1 MKQKIVDEALGKI
14 RKRRE
19 EAEFEARKKLLTA
32 LEIPEFKEAYE
43 NYTAAKIEEARN
55 QAFGKKSTS
64 NFEKHKHDLFALIKK
79 HSLSGIFPTYN
90 CPACKDKGIENGMY
104 CQCLKKEIAAI
115 LMSQSGFDNLEKFE
129 NANFEIFEDKQK
141 TKKIYD
147 KMQEW
152 CNKNSEKGTIFIC
165 GHAGTGKTHLTKCM
179 ASELISKGAIT
190 QIMTAFSLNQK
201 FLAIHTAKEE
211 DKTALIDELK
221 SIEALFIDD
230 LGTEPVYRNVT
241 REYLYLLINERQS
254 RGLKTVIT
262 SNLYPE
268 DVRARY
274 DERIFSRLMDKN
286 KSIVIE
292 MSGKDLR
299 IGK

>member
-1 MKQKIVDEALGKI
+1 MKQKIVDEALARI
-14 RKRRE
+14 RKKRE
-19 EAEFEARKKLLTA
+19 AAEFEARKNLLSA
-32 LEIPEFKEAYE
+32 MQIPEFKEAYE
-43 NYTAAKIEEARN
+43 NFTAAKIEEARN
-55 QAFGKKSTS
+55 QAYGKKSDPS
-64 NFEKHKHDLFALIKK
+64 FAKYKTELADLIKK
-79 HSLSGIFPTYN
+79 LELPALFPVYS
-90 CPACKDKGIENGMY
+90 CKKCNDKGIENGIY
-104 CQCLKKEIAAI
+104 CECLKKELASL
-115 LMSQSGFDNLEKFE
+115 LMAQSGFDNLENFE

-152 CNKNSEKGTIFIC
+152 CNKSSEKGTIYIC
-165 GHAGTGKTHLTKCM
+165 GCAGTGKTHMTKCM
-179 ASELISKGAIT
+179 ANELISKGIIT
-190 QIMTAFSLNQK
+190 QMMTAFALNQK
-201 FLAIHTAKEE
+201 FLAIHTAKEDE
-211 DKTALIDELK
+211 KAVLIDDLK

-254 RGLKTVIT
+254 RGLRTVIT

-268 DVRARY
+268 DVRERY
-274 DERIFSRLMDKN
+274 DERIFSRLMDKS